1 MARWS
6 RQPVGTD
13 DRLIASLTLV
23 SSTHL
28 RLMKKAD
35 IERHILEGSTLKVAI
50 SVDTCIYQQ
59 HGFRLES
66 GQLRHL
72 EQFSDTP
79 GVVVMSDVVQ
89 HEVLAHMVAEAVKAK
104 SKLKGA
110 LNDVR
115 DHWPTAAGAPTPSD
129 ILGTET
135 AEVLTAVR
143 LDAFLCRCGGE
154 VINASVRVD
163 IADLMKRYFQPSLP
177 FERSG
182 DKKHEFP
189 DAVALMAL
197 ENWAE
202 EHNKPILLVSNDR
215 GWQAFA
221 EVSNRLSCVADLD
234 EALELF
240 QKRDATRTQL
250 VDHVTALLEAEAES
264 WDGLRELAS
273 LLNSTMWVE
282 DASAMFDYELDL
294 QVDVTEVKF
303 VDDAAVGSLRA
314 IDYSNG
320 ALTVIGKFEATVSVE
335 ATFDFVMDSVNLG
348 GCVVSENKTVY
359 FEALI
364 TFKEPGGDELKA
376 VDIEL
381 VRRMHKLDFGHV
393 QPDYSD
399 EDPTFEKY

>member
-1 MARWS
+1 M
-6 RQPVGTD
+6 
-13 DRLIASLTLV
+13 ASLTLV

-35 IERHILEGSTLKVAI
+35 IERHILEGPTLKVAI

-154 VINASVRVD
+154 VINASGRVD

-303 VDDAAVGSLRA
+303 VDDAALGSLRA